1 MDLGIASTA
10 YLAFMYL
17 MTVALALFTALPFTG
32 SHAWWIRVMDFP
44 RFHYI
49 AVIVP
54 LMIAAWWLPDWH
66 RAAVMTVLLL
76 CLAYQGWRVLP
87 YTPFVPKEI
96 RFAPEGDGSDVITLM
111 SSNVLMENRDY
122 DAVLKTIEKADP
134 DILFLMEID
143 QTWLDAMEPA
153 LANYETVVRHPKDNY
168 YGLVFATRLK
178 MHEARVTY
186 LTAERTPTLFSEL
199 ETEGGERFRFVGLHP
214 KPPTPG
220 VDTEERDDQLFYAA
234 RFARDSKLPV
244 VIMGDFNAVAWSHV
258 AHKFKSVGGYLDPR
272 IGRGPLPS
280 FDANHRIMRFPIDQL
295 YITPEIALISFGR
308 GENVGSDHFPMFAKM
323 RLDAE
328 EAERLNKRL
337 VPLPEDVEAEIEQ
350 RVGRHRERLDKLM
363 EEVENERTDA

>member
-1 MDLGIASTA
+1 MDMGIISTA
-10 YLAFMYL
+10 YLAFMYV
-17 MTVALALFTALPFTG
+17 TSLAMLTFTALPFTG

-49 AVIVP
+49 AVILP
-54 LMIAAWWLPDWH
+54 LLVAAWWLPSWH
-66 RAAVMTVLLL
+66 REGIMLILGG
-76 CLAYQGWRVLP
+76 CLAYQFWRVLP

-96 RFAPEGDGSDVITLM
+96 RFASEGNGDDVVTLM

-122 DAVLKTIEKADP
+122 AAVRRVIEENDP

-153 LANYETVVRHPKDNY
+153 LEGYETVIRHPKDNY

-178 MHEARVTY
+178 MHEVRVAY
-186 LTAERTPTLFSEL
+186 LTQERTPTLFSEL
-199 ETEGGERFRFVGLHP
+199 ETDDGKRFRFVGMHP

-234 RFARDSKLPV
+234 RFARDSNLPV

-258 AHKFKSVGGYLDPR
+258 AHKFKSVGRYLDPR

-295 YITPEIALISFGR
+295 YITPDIALISFGR
-308 GENVGSDHFPMFAKM
+308 GENVGSDHFPMFAKL
-323 RLDAE
+323 RFDPE
-328 EAERLNKRL
+328 QAERLNKRL
-337 VPLPEDVEAEIEQ
+337 VPLPEDVETEIET
-350 RVGRHRERLDKLM
+350 RIARHRARLDAVM
-363 EEVENERTDA
+363 DEVEDERTDA